1 MAATPPAASALE
13 SSNGITTEYV
23 LDERGALP
31 TILGEV
37 RSDGTTRLYAYG
49 PEGFAAQMTFSAG
62 SGQGVGGFLLPG
74 LTGLGHADE
83 VYDLWRY
90 ADELPG
96 ASRFADDAVRHVD
109 EWVDGSK
116 LLDNTD
122 DAGRF
127 VDDVEKNLDCLINS
141 FSADT
146 PVMRDAGA
154 VPISQVAVGDR
165 VLAYNEATGAT
176 DYYTVT
182 AVIVHIDPKP
192 PRTDHRRRSF
202 GKLRNLDAP
211 NHGGASRLCCGECAV
226 VGNR

>member
-1 MAATPPAASALE
+1 M
-13 SSNGITTEYV
+13 
-23 LDERGALP
+23 
-31 TILGEV
+31 
-37 RSDGTTRLYAYG
+37 
-49 PEGFAAQMTFSAG
+49 
-62 SGQGVGGFLLPG
+62 LLPG

-90 ADELPG
+90 ADELSG

-109 EWVDGSK
+109 ELVDGSK

-146 PVMRDAGA
+146 PVMTDQGE

-165 VLAYNEATGAT
+165 VLAYNEATGET
-176 DYYTVT
+176 GYYTVT
-182 AVIVHIDPKP
+182 AVIAHIDPSLLELTIDGEILETRARC
-192 PRTDHRRRSF
+192 PR
-202 GKLRNLDAP
+202 GALRASLDDPSSCSA
-211 NHGGASRLCCGECAV
+211 GVAR
-226 VGNR
+226 